1 MTTPATSGPKAIY
14 APKDFVNFGEGEQG
28 NDLVMHDNMHQHPVS
43 RCSKTALAGK
53 LQHGTLYA
61 MYSYASLHLPARTV
75 RKACRILLGCILLT
89 ARVLRH
95 TCTLVQSWHWNEK
108 RVIAQFYSDLSKR
121 EAREESE
128 RHAMIQEKFKELEAE
143 LMK

>member
-14 APKDFVNFGEGEQG
+14 APKDFVNFGEGA
-28 NDLVMHDNMHQHPVS
+28 
-43 RCSKTALAGK
+43 SKHFGFTKHLIISA
-53 LQHGTLYA
+53 TLGIG
-61 MYSYASLHLPARTV
+61 LG
-75 RKACRILLGCILLT
+75 LLWK
-89 ARVLRH
+89 
-95 TCTLVQSWHWNEK
+95 SWHWNEK